1 MLSTKHIEQG
11 DVAVVVE
18 DDDAVD
24 KEVHA
29 VVVDDDDAGVEEVV
43 GVKIPIC
50 QPQALTEEYLHGR
63 CQLAKALLVPRK
75 LQISKN
81 RAAALM

>member
-1 MLSTKHIEQG
+1 MLSRKHTEQG

-24 KEVHA
+24 EEVHA

-43 GVKIPIC
+43 GVK
-50 QPQALTEEYLHGR
+50 
-63 CQLAKALLVPRK
+63 
-75 LQISKN
+75 S
-81 RAAALM
+81 